1 MLRVYGSRKWA
12 WYRLVRLITLVSA
25 AMALQACSSFKS
37 DALLF
42 IDLARGSLNEGPA
55 LPTPSNGLDLKY
67 RYLMVQVVGQP
78 AAMLVLSNEYS
89 TPNGLLEV
97 WVAADGSLI
106 QTMNGR
112 LGSLSGLATQW
123 SSVRWIGTPI
133 EDPTL
138 VESVGDATQRIR
150 DVMPTYA
157 YNVADVLH
165 SERVDFALIP
175 HHAIPSQGDLDQW
188 GKHTWLQERVVTSPG
203 NMSPGDS
210 WVALGTHRGLR
221 GVVASYQCIDK
232 TLCLKTARWP
242 IEQVDTV
249 AQ

>member
-1 MLRVYGSRKWA
+1 
-12 WYRLVRLITLVSA
+12 
-25 AMALQACSSFKS
+25 MALQACSSFKS

-55 LPTPSNGLDLKY
+55 LPTPSNGLDLRY
-67 RYLMVQVVGQP
+67 RYLMVQVAGQP
-78 AAMLVLSNEYS
+78 AAMLVLSTEHLM
-89 TPNGLLEV
+89 PNGLLEV

-112 LGSLSGLATQW
+112 LGSLSGLSTQW
-123 SSVRWIGTPI
+123 SSVRWVGAPI
-133 EDPTL
+133 EDPAL
-138 VESVGDATQRIR
+138 VASVGVAVQRIR
-150 DVMPTYA
+150 DVMPIYA
-157 YNVADVLH
+157 YNVADVIR
-165 SERVDFALIP
+165 SEKVDFALVP
-175 HHAIPSQGDLDQW
+175 RDAIPSQGNLAQW
-188 GKHTWLQERVVTSPG
+188 GKYTWLRERVVTSPG